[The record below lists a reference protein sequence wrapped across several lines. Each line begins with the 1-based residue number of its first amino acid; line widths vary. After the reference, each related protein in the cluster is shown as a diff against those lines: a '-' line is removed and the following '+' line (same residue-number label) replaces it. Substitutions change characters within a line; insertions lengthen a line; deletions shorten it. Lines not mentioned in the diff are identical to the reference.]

1 MPNLPKPISVNLQDF
16 IWSKKWWGRDGGG
29 PMKQEEEN
37 MNKKDMVWRQLSLK
51 ADH

>member
-1 MPNLPKPISVNLQDF
+1 
-16 IWSKKWWGRDGGG
+16 
-29 PMKQEEEN
+29 MKQEEEN